1 MINNNCDES
10 RGAAPARPA
19 VGNVPWERGGGGGGG
34 EGKDPSLLHKQAG
47 CEFRVSN
54 MEGRVFFLQQNT
66 SAFRFFSPL
75 PPPLPPPPPREPR
88 FFSQPS
94 ITFTFP
100 RFLLFFRRTEE
111 GKWGVINISTP
122 SHSKVLGAE
131 FVLKRSL
138 LSK

>member
-75 PPPLPPPPPREPR
+75 PPPLPPPPPPHESPVSSRSPPSPLPSPDFYYSFGGPRRENG
-88 FFSQPS
+88 
-94 ITFTFP
+94 
-100 RFLLFFRRTEE
+100 E
-111 GKWGVINISTP
+111 
-122 SHSKVLGAE
+122 
-131 FVLKRSL
+131 
-138 LSK
+138 